1 MAQHQIVK
9 FKTKLYLGYASI
21 LMLMVLL
28 SAIVYHSLSG
38 FEEDRKWV
46 THTYQAIES
55 IQNCGASMV
64 NMETGVRG
72 FLVAGNEEFLAPYE
86 AGEKAFEEIWEYGR
100 NLTSD
105 NFSQT
110 QRWDKLKSINEQWQK
125 TVAIPE
131 ITMRRE
137 VREGQNA
144 LNKFQQ
150 LSVRK
155 TGQEIFDKL
164 RDHIQYLD
172 YKFVHADRHDGA
184 DLITD
189 ILIDLLN
196 QETGQRGFLL
206 TGLEETL
213 ESFEQGVS
221 DFEDHFKT
229 LNSIDLKDTGV
240 RSDEIAQIKIIV
252 NEWHENAAFPG
263 IEAMREVNKFPK
275 RLNDVTALLEAGT
288 GRRLMDEMRLIIDE
302 MISEE
307 KELLYTRSKNTE
319 SDSKI
324 SLTINVI
331 GTIFAV
337 TLGVFIAFFIVSSI
351 NRQLGTDPENLGK
364 LADDLAVGDLSI
376 DLSLEKKKASGVYQA
391 TIQMVENSKE
401 IVQQAEAVS
410 LGNYKKKIQLRS
422 EKDQLGIALNRMTE
436 KLKEASE
443 NNENGNFL
451 KTGQAGLNERLRGE
465 QSLFE
470 ITDNA
475 IRFLSEYLKV
485 QVGAFYLLK
494 DEDTLELS
502 ASYAYQKHKHISEQ
516 FKVGEGLVGQVAREK
531 KPMLISEVPEDYIQI
546 TSGLGKTFP
555 CSILVYPVMN
565 ESELFGVIEFASI
578 RMFTDLDSKLVDSVS
593 RSVAIALNTAGSRD
607 QMASLL

>member
-196 QETGQRGFLL
+196 QETGKRGFLL

-531 KPMLISEVPEDYIQI
+531 KPMLIS
-546 TSGLGKTFP
+546 
-555 CSILVYPVMN
+555 
-565 ESELFGVIEFASI
+565 
-578 RMFTDLDSKLVDSVS
+578 
-593 RSVAIALNTAGSRD
+593 
-607 QMASLL
+607 